1 MSERA
6 LPAASSS
13 GRRAWIV
20 AGAALVLAGLG
31 TASLAAQ
38 ASRQP
43 VTVASVDLTRYAGTW
58 YEIAR
63 FPNRFQ
69 RRCLGDVTASYRLL
83 ENGRVEVVNRCRTAE
98 GPIEAKGVARVVDG
112 SGNAKLKVRFAPAF
126 LSFLPMVWGD
136 YWVLDLAADYSTA
149 VVGSP
154 DRAYLWLLARSA
166 DVAPTTFD
174 RMVEAAR
181 TQGFDTSRL
190 QRTGR

>member
-1 MSERA
+1 MSERTPLA
-6 LPAASSS
+6 PSSPV
-13 GRRAWIV
+13 RRAWV

-38 ASRQP
+38 TSRPP

-58 YEIAR
+58 YEVAR

-83 ENGRVEVVNRCRTAE
+83 ENGRVEVVNRCRTAD

-154 DRAYLWLLARSA
+154 DRAYLWLLTRSP
-166 DVAPTTFD
+166 DVDPATFD

-181 TQGFDTSRL
+181 TQGFDMSRL